1 MYYIMLPEL
10 YYSLTNVR
18 GFSDLNGKTYKE
30 HIVVILENVLT
41 DEQWREFV
49 RQYGKGVSVDGV
61 IDWENI
67 SVEFDNFCEESK

>member
-1 MYYIMLPEL
+1 MLPEL

-41 DEQWREFV
+41 DELKNAILNAKSDQEALALIP
-49 RQYGKGVSVDGV
+49 VDYTHNYQ
-61 IDWENI
+61 ENY
-67 SVEFDNFCEESK
+67 